1 MKHWITRIAILTFGA
16 LLIFTGGTALA
27 DGATGVAVQPLTPQP
42 GGIITVKGEVLGPNR
57 EVEVRII
64 GTNVNIDLGEVETDA
79 EGDFTA
85 EFHVPEDLLAGTYQ
99 VQVTGDATATTTIT
113 VIAPGT
119 VQADPMSQSAPE
131 LRQRPL
137 GESIILVTIF
147 GVLAAAGIFL
157 AQTANRRSAAH

>member
-1 MKHWITRIAILTFGA
+1 MNHWITRIAA
-16 LLIFTGGTALA
+16 LAFFALRMFTSGTALA

-42 GGIITVKGEVLGPNR
+42 GGIITVKGDLLGPNR

-85 EFHVPEDLLAGTYQ
+85 EFRVPDDLPAGTYQ
-99 VQVTGDATATTTIT
+99 VQVTGDTTATTSIS
-113 VIAPGT
+113 VVDVGT
-119 VQADPMSQSAPE
+119 VQIGPMSQPA
-131 LRQRPL
+131 LRQRPP
-137 GESIILVTIF
+137 GESILLVTIF

>member
-1 MKHWITRIAILTFGA
+1 MKRIVSLLTVTA
-16 LLIFTGGTALA
+16 LIAVVFVTGGRALA

-64 GTNVNIDLGEVETDA
+64 GTNVDIDLGEVETNE

-85 EFHVPEDLLAGTYQ
+85 EFRVPDDLVAGNYQ
-99 VQVTGDATATTTIT
+99 VQAAGDETATTTIT
-113 VIAPGT
+113 VVAPGSAQT
-119 VQADPMSQSAPE
+119 DPMSQPAPE

-137 GESIILVTIF
+137 GESAILITIF
-147 GVLAAAGIFL
+147 GVLAAAGVFF
-157 AQTANRRSAAH
+157 AQTAHRSPITR